1 MNAIATV
8 VEAHAFRDR
17 DFVGGDVVL
26 DFVNT
31 VTGRNGRP
39 RDWIPSFSALAD
51 WAALAGLLPGRHCQ
65 RLNELSRRSP
75 SDAAAALGSA
85 RDLRELLFRMLT
97 QAIDGRGPVSAD
109 LAHLHTYWRR
119 GVEAHALRRVGG
131 LIQPILSSSSTA
143 LDGIVS
149 ALAIRAVDLL
159 RELQSV
165 RLRRCAGPN
174 CAWVFIDSSKAGRR
188 RWCDMAT
195 CGNDAKAR
203 RHYLSKKKLSEVHRK
218 MSRPPRQRHLK
229 REYQS

>member
-1 MNAIATV
+1 MNWVKTV
-8 VEAHAFRDR
+8 VEVHAFRDK

-39 RDWIPSFSALAD
+39 RDWISSFSALAD
-51 WAALAGLLPGRHCQ
+51 WAALTGLLPARHCR
-65 RLNELSRRSP
+65 RLKELSRRLP
-75 SDAAAALGSA
+75 LDAAAALGSA
-85 RDLRELLFRMLT
+85 RDLRELLFRVLT
-97 QAIDGRGPVSAD
+97 QAIDGRSPVPAD
-109 LAHLHTYWRR
+109 LDHLHTYWRR

-131 LIQPILSSSSTA
+131 VIQPMLSGSSTA

-203 RHYLSKKKLSEVHRK
+203 RHYLSKKKQPEAHAK
-218 MSRPPRQRHLK
+218 
-229 REYQS
+229 

>member
-1 MNAIATV
+1 VNEITTV
-8 VEAHAFRDR
+8 VEVHAFRDK

-39 RDWIPSFSALAD
+39 RDWISSFSALAD
-51 WAALAGLLPGRHCQ
+51 WAALVGLLPAPRCR
-65 RLNELSRRSP
+65 RLKELSRRLP
-75 SDAAAALGSA
+75 LDAAAALGSA
-85 RDLRELLFRMLT
+85 RDLRELLFRLLT
-97 QAIDGRGPVSAD
+97 QAIDGRGPAPVD
-109 LAHLHTYWRR
+109 LDRLHVYWRR

-131 LIQPILSSSSTA
+131 LIRPILSGSPAT

-203 RHYLSKKKLSEVHRK
+203 RHYLSKNS
-218 MSRPPRQRHLK
+218 PK
-229 REYQS
+229 RTAT